1 MPQLLKKLAQAV
13 ISHSRDTNAKQT
25 TIYNKF
31 KYFDR
36 SDWNNWKKT
45 VSNFYQSNNKVSP
58 LFVPQKLDNRP
69 YISVRL
75 FDQDITVLLDSGA
88 TSSVVGSSGLAILKH
103 LGLKINNSIHKNICT
118 ADGGRKD
125 VKGVVDL
132 SVCVGS
138 IGHVIKALVVPSLPQ
153 SFIFGVDFAKQFK
166 IIVDFKEKSWDV
178 QSGYSNSALPVYD
191 HPTDIIPDILCSL
204 DGLSPEE
211 RIKADKVIK
220 SFERISNK
228 DKLGLTDKVVM
239 TINTGDAKPFKKRP
253 HPLSP
258 YMSEILNREVDDMLK
273 LGVIEP
279 SNSPWCSPVLLVKK
293 PTGEFRFCF
302 DGRGINEVTQHDSY
316 PLPNINR
323 ILSNLRGAKY
333 ISSIDLR
340 KAFWQ
345 IPLDPESRAN
355 TAFSII

>member
-13 ISHSRDTNAKQT
+13 ISHGRDTNAKQT

-103 LGLKINNSIHKNICT
+103 FGLKINNSVHKNICT

-132 SVCVGS
+132 PVCVGS
-138 IGHVIKALVVPSLPQ
+138 VGHVIKALVVPSLPQ

-166 IIVDFKEKSWDV
+166 IIVDFKENLGMFKV
-178 QSGYSNSALPVYD
+178 
-191 HPTDIIPDILCSL
+191 DI
-204 DGLSPEE
+204 
-211 RIKADKVIK
+211 
-220 SFERISNK
+220 
-228 DKLGLTDKVVM
+228 
-239 TINTGDAKPFKKRP
+239 
-253 HPLSP
+253 
-258 YMSEILNREVDDMLK
+258 
-273 LGVIEP
+273 
-279 SNSPWCSPVLLVKK
+279 
-293 PTGEFRFCF
+293 
-302 DGRGINEVTQHDSY
+302 
-316 PLPNINR
+316 R
-323 ILSNLRGAKY
+323 ILRYLS
-333 ISSIDLR
+333 
-340 KAFWQ
+340 
-345 IPLDPESRAN
+345 
-355 TAFSII
+355 TIIQLT